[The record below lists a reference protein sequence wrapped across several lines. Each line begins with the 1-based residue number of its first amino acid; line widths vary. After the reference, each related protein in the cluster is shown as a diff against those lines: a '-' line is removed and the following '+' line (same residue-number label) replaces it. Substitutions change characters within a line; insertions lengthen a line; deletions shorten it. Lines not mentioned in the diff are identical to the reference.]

1 MRSGALVREHA
12 GVGFPY
18 VTFAAV
24 TRDARR
30 VVVITINGVGGN
42 AIVEMGPF
50 LDRQLCR

>member
-18 VTFAAV
+18 VTLAAV

-30 VVVITINGVGGN
+30 VVVITINGVN
-42 AIVEMGPF
+42 AIVEMGRF